1 MTQQRGAV
9 GTRVL
14 SRTLGLRQPASDPAQ
29 GMLPGPPNTHLP
41 AGFAVQLAADV
52 HRSRNGR
59 LMLGGSPARLL
70 RLTPAA
76 GLFRRHRPRFGGA
89 RQAPGGQWHG

>member
-70 RLTPAA
+70 RLTAA